1 MPPRRKIGV
10 FLAITF
16 FASWTIAGTFIALG
30 YAWEGP
36 MAQAVG
42 MLFMMPPAFAAL
54 IVKGPMAKDPVRDDL
69 GLVIKPNRWWLI
81 AWLVPVALFGLVL
94 VVTELL
100 PGVDVA
106 LGVDA
111 FIEHWRARIPQEQF
125 AQFEREVRENAG
137 MDPVLRMLI
146 QAMVAGVTINA
157 IVALGEE
164 LGWRGFLHHE
174 LRLAFWPKALLIGAI
189 WGIWHAPI
197 VALGHNYPEH
207 PALGVG
213 LMVLWTM
220 AISPV
225 FAYVRERSGSV
236 ISAGV
241 LHGTLNALGGF
252 PLIVTRGGSDLLTGF
267 TGLAGFVAVLAVLG
281 LCVAHDRFVAETP
294 ITRG

>member
-30 YAWEGP
+30 HAWDGP
-36 MAQAVG
+36 MAQAVA

-54 IVKGPMAKDPVRDDL
+54 IVKGPMAKDPVRTDL
-69 GLVIKPNRWWLI
+69 GLVVSPNRWWLV

-94 VVTELL
+94 AVSELL
-100 PGVDVA
+100 PGVDIA

-111 FIEHWRARIPQEQF
+111 FVDHWRERVPPDQL
-125 AQFEREVRENAG
+125 AQFEREVRDAG

-174 LRLAFWPKALLIGAI
+174 LPLGFWPKALVIGAI

-197 VALGHNYPEH
+197 VALGHNYPQH
-207 PALGVG
+207 PGLGVG
-213 LMVLWTM
+213 LMVLWAM

-236 ISAGV
+236 ISAGI

-252 PLIVTRGGSDLLTGF
+252 PLIVTRGGNDLLTGF
-267 TGLAGFVAVLAVLG
+267 TGLAGFVAVLGVLG
-281 LCVAHDRFVAETP
+281 LCVAHDRLIAETP
-294 ITRG
+294 ITRL